1 MTGTRPDRG
10 PSPIL
15 LLGVLDG
22 PRQALAQALQAVL
35 PEGDIRASAQLPHPV
50 PTGPKGTSARV
61 LLLGLPTH
69 ANDDEAAADAQL
81 RAALQ
86 AAGLT
91 YVVVYGQGATGLDQ
105 ALLALGHA
113 PVQAGLQAAREAVQY
128 ALDGGRMPWRC
139 ERCSDPECEHRLFR
153 GLPGLGG

>member
-1 MTGTRPDRG
+1 MTETRPDRG

-15 LLGVLDG
+15 LLGVMDG
-22 PRQALAQALQAVL
+22 PRLAMAQVLQSALPDWPIVSS
-35 PEGDIRASAQLPHPV
+35 PQLPKPW
-50 PTGPKGTSARV
+50 PTGTGGAAPQV
-61 LLLGLPTH
+61 LLLGLPSQASEAH
-69 ANDDEAAADAQL
+69 AEADAQL

-105 ALLALGHA
+105 ALLALGQA

-153 GLPGLGG
+153 RLPGLGG